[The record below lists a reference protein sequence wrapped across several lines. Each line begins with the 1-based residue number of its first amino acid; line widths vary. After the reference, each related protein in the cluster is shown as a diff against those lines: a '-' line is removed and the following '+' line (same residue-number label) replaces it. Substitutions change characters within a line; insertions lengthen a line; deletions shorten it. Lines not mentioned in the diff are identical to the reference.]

1 MIPLLLDALT
11 IFFIVGSLALLWVNF
26 GSPRL
31 RRARMVR
38 PKRTALVNINQAAM
52 TSNDAPDAETCRAQA
67 EECLT
72 RAEQSTSQAD
82 KETWLRMGVEWI
94 KLSQVQDRNQKTP
107 ENSITG
113 FYAR

>member
-1 MIPLLLDALT
+1 
-11 IFFIVGSLALLWVNF
+11 
-26 GSPRL
+26 
-31 RRARMVR
+31 MVR

-52 TSNDAPDAETCRAQA
+52 PPDAETCRAQA

-94 KLSQVQDRNQKTP
+94 KLSQVQDRNQKAP
-107 ENSITG
+107 ENNITG
-113 FYAR
+113 FYVR